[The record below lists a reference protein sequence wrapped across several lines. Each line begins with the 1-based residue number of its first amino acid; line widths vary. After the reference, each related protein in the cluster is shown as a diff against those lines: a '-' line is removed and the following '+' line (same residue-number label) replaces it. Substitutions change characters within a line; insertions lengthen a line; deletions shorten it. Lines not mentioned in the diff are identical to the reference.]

1 MTALLNTIGWMAL
14 VVAVAGVLGA
24 FWAGASFLA
33 GWLLTTLA
41 RVWTRHDQ
49 RANARR
55 LADTRRAMDALGRK
69 ESR

>member
-41 RVWTRHDQ
+41 RVWTRRTQ
-49 RANARR
+49 RADAQR
-55 LADTRRAMDALGRK
+55 LADTRRAMK
-69 ESR
+69 EIVR